1 MCVPEHDRAVLS
13 SLSKLLDADPNQLG
27 RGRDAAVRSYD
38 TIRSGVVVA
47 VAVMVVAAVLVM
59 AVVRVVVVDGWC
71 RVLQNSLVAL
81 EELRHFLVT

>member
-1 MCVPEHDRAVLS
+1 MPTQTSLAVDEMRRYVL
-13 SLSKLLDADPNQLG
+13 
-27 RGRDAAVRSYD
+27 
-38 TIRSGVVVA
+38 RSGVVVA
-47 VAVMVVAAVLVM
+47 VAVVAAVAVLVM

>member
-47 VAVMVVAAVLVM
+47 VAVLVM